1 MINILLWIAAVTG
14 VLSAIGMLL
23 MRDYYQRLHYLGP
36 PSTLSIFLIAAAI
49 VVQEGASQ
57 ATTKAILTAVALAI
71 INPVVTHAMARAARI
86 RAYGHWVSQPHERN
100 RERQAGD

>member
-86 RAYGHWVSQPHERN
+86 RTYGHWASQAHEG
-100 RERQAGD
+100 ERRAGD